1 MSVLQS
7 AARRPPP
14 PPRATLDQVYSLDLA
29 GVSEKLDVSEDEFL
43 AGVARSSEPRTLG
56 QLLEPVAASA
66 DGSASAE
73 ARRLRRRQLYRDVCL
88 IVPPSTLQTSGRKT
102 LAENGDKTT
111 ATLEA
116 LLQSMTRPRIMDHLV
131 VCVPAQAPHHVAA
144 AVHRAVD
151 RVCGPLGVHVEVL
164 AAPTEA
170 DALFNA
176 CKYLH
181 RSPSRWSGD
190 DSDGFL
196 LVRADRVFDAA
207 TFEMMMTAPFDHDDS
222 EQSGRESLGQHQRS
236 AAKVATALV
245 SFDVSGGETHE
256 VNGEDTPESA
266 GLFALSRA
274 CLGELEQLFAVEN
287 HAWCRSI
294 EDALAYWAT
303 SEALVVKSV
312 IASDYCNWKTA
323 DQGTGTVDN
332 RRGRS
337 RRHQRR
343 PSLGESLH
351 NGVGYSGFQIACTT
365 VSDPVW
371 DGDSVAVSVDRGSD
385 PAKNDMT
392 RFGSPTEKPSDA
404 NPLLSSKGETCSY
417 SECDNQ
423 SLDLNT
429 GDEDDDNEVSAVSTP
444 ELEAVL
450 GPHEQAFLIQTSSAS
465 ASHTDGKQRIAMT
478 HGSPRHCE
486 LILAV
491 PDRKLAIATSTKTS
505 SGLVS
510 LSDLSRRAGEFLSDG
525 SHANYNL
532 HEQGSSLRLPS
543 AVREIT
549 VEASVRSPLM
559 PQKYSDDGTTITAL
573 TSPQSSMTAF
583 SAAAAASP
591 SATTTTLQVLV
602 KKQVPLIGYLIL
614 LTSDLAVASQG
625 AALTMLTDVPPLLKL
640 FWRVSGASMAFLPLA
655 IASVYR
661 NGFPRLGP
669 RKIWM
674 LLLSAIA
681 HTWFNA
687 SFLVALNLTS
697 IGHVYIFNNSHS
709 LLLVLFKLLL
719 RQPLSMQE
727 LLGAAV
733 GFTGGAITALDHHN
747 GMAHGNVEHHIT
759 DWTTTLHGD
768 LLAFAGAFGGV
779 AYLVTAK
786 KLRACMD
793 LPVYLCILM
802 ALEALILLVV
812 LVGFRRELG
821 VELTPVSSH
830 AGLVGWIWHH
840 PFSEVY
846 MVIVGSLIG
855 TMGFVAAMKYF
866 DPLVVSLGMLT
877 EPVVA
882 TIIGVFAGVAS
893 VPGIPTFVGGAGVLA
908 GCLLVILASHRT
920 ETRVDVSDAVAI
932 AVKRPAGDDRRSRR
946 HSVDFMGRRP
956 GSGDGDCSTIA
967 GANSSVDYG
976 YGISSDASGG
986 SARLQ
991 PAVAFRANYGSF
1003 P

>member
-1 MSVLQS
+1 MSGAQPPM
-7 AARRPPP
+7 RRPPP

-66 DGSASAE
+66 DGSASAG
-73 ARRLRRRQLYRDVCL
+73 ASRRLHRRQLYRDVCL
-88 IVPPSTLQTSGRKT
+88 LVPPSTLQTGDRA
-102 LAENGDKTT
+102 AE
-111 ATLEA
+111 TLEA

-170 DALFNA
+170 DALFSA

-181 RSPSRWSGD
+181 RSPSRWAGD

-196 LVRADRVFDAA
+196 LVRAARVFDAA
-207 TFEMMMTAPFDHDDS
+207 TLEMMMTAPFDHDGS
-222 EQSGRESLGQHQRS
+222 GQSGQEGHGQHRRS
-236 AAKVATALV
+236 AGKVATALV
-245 SFDVSGGETHE
+245 SFDVSGGETGGG
-256 VNGEDTPESA
+256 NGEDAPESA

-287 HAWCRSI
+287 HDWCRSI

-303 SEALVVKSV
+303 SEALTVKSV
-312 IASDYCNWKTA
+312 VASDYCNWKTA
-323 DQGTGTVDN
+323 EQGSGTTDD
-332 RRGRS
+332 RRDRS

-351 NGVGYSGFQIACTT
+351 NGVGYSGFHIACTT

-371 DGDSVAVSVDRGSD
+371 DGDSVAVSVDRGGSE
-385 PAKNDMT
+385 PVKNDMT
-392 RFGSPTEKPSDA
+392 RFGSPTGKPTDGS
-404 NPLLSSKGETCSY
+404 PLLSSKGKTYSY
-417 SECDNQ
+417 SEYDNQ

-429 GDEDDDNEVSAVSTP
+429 GDDDDDNQVSAVSTP

-465 ASHTDGKQRIAMT
+465 ASHANRRQRMAT
-478 HGSPRHCE
+478 AHGSPRHCE

-491 PDRKLAIATSTKTS
+491 PDRKLAQATAAKAS

-510 LSDLSRRAGEFLSDG
+510 LADLSRRAGEYLSDG
-525 SHANYNL
+525 SRVNNGL
-532 HEQGSSLRLPS
+532 HEQGRGLRLPS

-549 VEASVRSPLM
+549 VEASVRSPSM
-559 PQKYSDDGTTITAL
+559 PHKYSDDGTTITAL
-573 TSPQSSMTAF
+573 TSPQSSMAAS

-591 SATTTTLQVLV
+591 SATTATLQVLV

-640 FWRVSGASMAFLPLA
+640 FWRVSGASVAFLPLA

-661 NGFPRLGP
+661 HGFPRLGP

-674 LLLSAIA
+674 LLLSAVA

-733 GFTGGAITALDHHN
+733 GFSGGAITALDHHN
-747 GMAHGNVEHHIT
+747 GMAHGSVEHHMT

-802 ALEALILLVV
+802 ALEAFILFVV

-821 VELTPVSSH
+821 VELVPMSSH

-840 PFSEVY
+840 PFSEAY

-893 VPGIPTFVGGAGVLA
+893 VPGIPTFVGGAGVLT

-920 ETRVDVSDAVAI
+920 ETRVDVSDAVAL
-932 AVKRPAGDDRRSRR
+932 AVKRPAGDDGRSRR
-946 HSVDFMGRRP
+946 HSVNFVGRWP

-976 YGISSDASGG
+976 YGMSSDASGG
-986 SARLQ
+986 STRLQ